1 MTLVSNGGIDVA
13 EDGGEQQATSA
24 RTGTIDVFV
33 SYASQDSALA
43 NAVVSA
49 LERQGLTCW
58 IAPRDVNPGSRY
70 ADGIMLGIS
79 GAKAVVLI
87 LSGSALASK
96 HVGKEVERAS
106 SKGRPIIVLRTDAA
120 PLTPT
125 FEYFLSESQWIDV
138 GAGGTAAA
146 ATKLVEAVRI
156 HLHSF
161 VAGEPNVSAV
171 HRAAAAPHRRWAVA
185 AGAFVVVL
193 VLVYFVA
200 DKVWLSKRAS
210 ADMAVA
216 IPAPA
221 ASIST
226 PSLPAIPE
234 KSVAVLPFVD
244 MSEKKDQEYFS
255 DGLSEELIDMLTR
268 VPELRVPARTSS
280 FYFKGKQT
288 TITDIAKELGV
299 THVLEGSVR
308 KNGRTIRITAQL
320 IRAATG
326 YHVWS
331 QTYDRKLDDIF
342 KIQDEIAGAVV
353 TALRASLST
362 QVTRGTQKSLNADS
376 YALLM
381 QAQYFLLRQT
391 RDDQQKAFEYYQRA
405 VDSDPMSAAAWAGL
419 SRVIANLQELGELP
433 WKKAFSDALQSAER
447 AVALDPDLAEAHI
460 ALGKVYLNLG
470 QDYAAAKREFDQAL
484 ALDPENDVVLFWAA
498 DIALAAGDLVK
509 AEKLLRQAVAKD
521 PLDGETYILLG
532 ETYYYAGRFAEAEDS
547 YRKALDLIPG
557 RPSLHSS
564 LGLVLL
570 AEGEHEEA
578 LQEINRDTDVDE
590 RDTALADAYQI
601 LGRVAEARSALAR
614 LEAQRGKSDV
624 SVAQIYALRGDR
636 ERTFLWLD
644 RAYEQHEYFMHLK
657 ADPWFNSVR
666 GDPRYNALLRKVNL
680 PE

>member
-1 MTLVSNGGIDVA
+1 VA

-24 RTGTIDVFV
+24 RTGTPDVFI
-33 SYASQDSALA
+33 SYASQDIALA

-70 ADGIMLGIS
+70 AEGIMLGIS
-79 GAKAVVLI
+79 GAKAVILI

-120 PLTPT
+120 PLTPA

-161 VAGEPNVSAV
+161 VASEPNVSAV
-171 HRAAAAPHRRWAVA
+171 HRAASAPHLKGMVA
-185 AGAFVVVL
+185 AGAFALVL
-193 VLVYFVA
+193 VLVYFA
-200 DKVWLSKRAS
+200 TDKVFLSKRAS
-210 ADMAVA
+210 ADKAVA
-216 IPAPA
+216 ITAPA
-221 ASIST
+221 ATVSS
-226 PSLPAIPE
+226 PSMPAIPE
-234 KSVAVLPFVD
+234 KSVAVLPFID

-280 FYFKGKQT
+280 FYFKGKQA
-288 TITDIAKELGV
+288 TITDIANELGV
-299 THVLEGSVR
+299 AHVLEGSVR

-320 IRAATG
+320 IRADTG
-326 YHVWS
+326 YHIWS

-342 KIQDEIAGAVV
+342 RIQDEIAGAVV
-353 TALRASLST
+353 TALRTSLST
-362 QVTRGTQKSLNADS
+362 KVARGTQKSLNADS

-391 RDDQQKAFEYYQRA
+391 RDDQQKAFEYYKRA
-405 VDSDPMSAAAWAGL
+405 VESDPMSAAAWAGL

-447 AVALDPDLAEAHI
+447 AVTLDPELAEAHI

-470 QDYAAAKREFDQAL
+470 QDYAAAKREFDKAL

-498 DIALAAGDLVK
+498 DIALAAGDLAK
-509 AEKLLRQAVAKD
+509 AEELLRQAVAKD

-532 ETYYYAGRFAEAEDS
+532 ETYYYAGRFVEAENS
-547 YRKALDLIPG
+547 YRKALDLIPA

-570 AEGEHEEA
+570 AKGEHEEA
-578 LQEINRDTDVDE
+578 LREINRDTDVGE
-590 RDTALADAYQI
+590 RRLASRRSRSRLAGAYSI
-601 LGRVAEARSALAR
+601 LIGA
-614 LEAQRGKSDV
+614 
-624 SVAQIYALRGDR
+624 
-636 ERTFLWLD
+636 
-644 RAYEQHEYFMHLK
+644 
-657 ADPWFNSVR
+657 
-666 GDPRYNALLRKVNL
+666 
-680 PE
+680 